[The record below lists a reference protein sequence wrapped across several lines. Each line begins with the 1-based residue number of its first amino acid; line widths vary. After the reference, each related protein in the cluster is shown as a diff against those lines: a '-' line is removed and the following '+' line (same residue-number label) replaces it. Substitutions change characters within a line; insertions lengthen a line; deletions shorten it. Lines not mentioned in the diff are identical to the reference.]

1 MSTFNHYR
9 FCVYTIVSRDVLDT
23 VAMERRPLIQKERKV
38 WTKAVAYL
46 KEASDEDCYVPVIL
60 GDAKDCSKLLYWGL
74 LMRAEINESTTEYEV
89 DRLRPIRDS
98 HAPQEL
104 VLVSSGENIAPG
116 FIRPYALCHTPE
128 FLTEPT
134 AMAFL
139 SPEEGESPETYL
151 EGAAIRVSVN
161 AYERNAKARQKCIE
175 HYGCTCAACGFD
187 FEGTYGEIGRGFI
200 HVHHVKPLSELGA
213 QYEVNPIQ
221 DLRPVCPNCHAMLH
235 THSPAMSIEELKA
248 LIKL

>member
-1 MSTFNHYR
+1 MHLYP
-9 FCVYTIVSRDVLDT
+9 FCVYTIVSRVVLDAI
-23 VAMERRPLIQKERKV
+23 AMERRPLIRMERKV
-38 WTKAVAYL
+38 WAKGKAYL
-46 KEASDEDCYVPVIL
+46 KEASAEGSHVPVIL

-74 LMRAEINESTTEYEV
+74 LMRVEINQASTEYEV
-89 DRLRPIRDS
+89 DRLRPIRGG

-104 VLVSSGENIAPG
+104 VLASSGVNIAPG
-116 FIRPYALCHTPE
+116 FIRPYALCHTPA

-134 AMAFL
+134 ATTFL

-175 HYGCTCAACGFD
+175 YHGCACTVCGFD
-187 FEGTYGEIGRGFI
+187 FEGTYGEIGCGFI
-200 HVHHVKPLSELGA
+200 HVHHIKPLSEIGA

-235 THSPAMSIEELKA
+235 TQSPAMSIEKLKA
-248 LIKL
+248 LIKQ